1 VITQTARLITKGIDV
16 VIQTAKEHQTKLI
29 RVETLM
35 EKHCLSCD
43 EETELDQLVD
53 AIQDY
58 EAIHYPIP
66 TLSDT
71 VISAITWNSPVSEV
85 PNDWIEKWTVIGFY
99 TLRVWYSF
107 GYFEASLTHN
117 ETDTRSRL
125 DIGEPEDL
133 KAACE
138 KAAEVAIK
146 SMTKQT
152 TNQ

>member
-1 VITQTARLITKGIDV
+1 VI
-16 VIQTAKEHQTKLI
+16 IQTAKEHQTKLI

-35 EKHCLSCD
+35 DKHSLSSD
-43 EETELDQLVD
+43 EETELGQLVD

-58 EAIHYPIP
+58 EEIHYPMP
-66 TLSDT
+66 KLTDT
-71 VISAITWNSPVSEV
+71 VISAITWNSPVGEV
-85 PNDWIEKWTVIGFY
+85 PSDWIEKWTVIGFY

-117 ETDTRSRL
+117 ETDTRFRL

-138 KAAEVAIK
+138 KAADVAIK

-152 TNQ
+152 TNQE

>member
-1 VITQTARLITKGIDV
+1 MS
-16 VIQTAKEHQTKLI
+16 IQTAKEHQSKLI

-35 EKHCLSCD
+35 HRHDLKS
-43 EETELDQLVD
+43 EEEAELNQLVD
-53 AIQDY
+53 AIQAY
-58 EAIHYPIP
+58 EDIHYPI
-66 TLSDT
+66 TNNKLSDT
-71 VISAITWNSPVSEV
+71 VISAITWNSPVGEV
-85 PNDWIEKWTVIGFY
+85 PSDWIEKWTVIGFY

-117 ETDTRSRL
+117 ENDARSRL

-146 SMTKQT
+146 SMTKQQ
-152 TNQ
+152 NS

>member
-1 VITQTARLITKGIDV
+1 MEP
-16 VIQTAKEHQTKLI
+16 IQTAHEHQLKLI

-35 EKHCLSCD
+35 DRHNLSS
-43 EETELDQLVD
+43 EEENELNQLADV
-53 AIQDY
+53 IQAY
-58 EAIHYPIP
+58 EDIHYPIP
-66 TLSDT
+66 RLSDT
-71 VISAITWNSPVSEV
+71 VISAITWNSPVGEV
-85 PNDWIEKWTVIGFY
+85 PSDWIEKWTVIGFY

-138 KAAEVAIK
+138 KAAEVSIK

-152 TNQ
+152 TNHL

>member
-1 VITQTARLITKGIDV
+1 MI
-16 VIQTAKEHQTKLI
+16 IQTAKEHQTKLI

-35 EKHCLSCD
+35 DKHCLSCD
-43 EETELDQLVD
+43 EEKELGQLVD

-58 EAIHYPIP
+58 ESIHYPINE
-66 TLSDT
+66 LSDT
-71 VISAITWNSPVSEV
+71 VISAITWNGPVGQAPS
-85 PNDWIEKWTVIGFY
+85 DWIEKWTVIGFY

-133 KAACE
+133 KVACE

-146 SMTKQT
+146 SMIKQT
-152 TNQ
+152 TDQ